1 MKEESYSFKKEPGI
15 FYYEFFSEGPKGR
28 IRKVVQF
35 HQITSTDNIYNLGFG
50 DFNEELG
57 DIDDLSVS
65 NNQDTQKV
73 LTTVAQTVIDFML
86 QHPHA
91 TVLAKGSTP
100 SRTRLYQMG
109 ISQFWDEIGMM
120 FEIKGFI
127 DNGWQPYERGKN
139 FEAFVI
145 VKSK

>member
-1 MKEESYSFKKEPGI
+1 MKEESYSFKKEPDI
-15 FYYEFFSEGPKGR
+15 FYYEFFSKGPNGI

-35 HQITSTDNIYNLGFG
+35 QQISSTEDTYNLGFG
-50 DFNEELG
+50 DFNMQLG

-73 LTTVAQTVIDFML
+73 LATVAQTVMDFML
-86 QHPHA
+86 QHPKA

-109 ISQFWDEIGMM
+109 ISQFWDEIDAM
-120 FEIKGFI
+120 FDVRGFRE
-127 DNGWQPYERGKN
+127 NRWQPYERGKN
-139 FEAFVI
+139 FEAFFI
-145 VKSK
+145 VKK